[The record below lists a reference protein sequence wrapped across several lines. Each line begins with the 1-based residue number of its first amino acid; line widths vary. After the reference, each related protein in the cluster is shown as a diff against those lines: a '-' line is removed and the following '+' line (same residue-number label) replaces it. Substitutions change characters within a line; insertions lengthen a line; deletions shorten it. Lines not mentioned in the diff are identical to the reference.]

1 MTKNLVNHPGM
12 WLADDAA
19 DSLARWEAAKGR
31 LPLSDAGRTVA
42 EQQALINRWN
52 AGGAAN
58 RPPYLYQP
66 YMPAASGPH
75 VGGHAVDIAP
85 SARGRAEGPEFGWMH
100 DVASDDVHF
109 VYHPERDS
117 HRGGGAAA
125 SGGNSTVANEQN
137 WLNVARG
144 EKLTTDGVAGP
155 ATKEA
160 IKRYQTFLRG
170 YGYAGAIDG
179 IWGNGTQ
186 EAHGRYYTAYHA
198 PAAPTQ
204 NGRPVVA
211 KGSTGQAVKDLQWT
225 LNTRYPAYSKLA
237 VDGVFGAGT
246 EATLREFQ
254 RRAGLVVD
262 GIAGPAVYKYL
273 NI

>member
-12 WLADDAA
+12 WLGDAEA

-31 LPLSDAGRTVA
+31 LPITDAGRTVA

-75 VGGHAVDIAP
+75 VGGHAIDIAP
-85 SARGRAEGPEFGWMH
+85 SARGKAEGPEFGWMH

-109 VYHPERDS
+109 VYHADKDQ
-117 HRGGGAAA
+117 HRSGGAA

-144 EKLTTDGVAGP
+144 EKLATDGVAGP
-155 ATKEA
+155 ATKAA
-160 IKRYQTFLRG
+160 IARYQTFLRA
-170 YGYAGAIDG
+170 YGYTGAIDG
-179 IWGNGTQ
+179 IWGDGTQ
-186 EAHGRYYTAYHA
+186 AAHAKYYTDYNA
-198 PAAPTQ
+198 PKGS
-204 NGRPVVA
+204 NRPSVS
-211 KGSTGQAVKDLQWT
+211 KGSTGQNVKDVQAR
-225 LNTRYPAYSKLA
+225 LNRDYPLYSKLV
-237 VDGVFGAGT
+237 VDGIFGAGT
-246 EATLREFQ
+246 EAVVKEFQ
-254 RRAGLVVD
+254 RRSNLTAD
-262 GIAGPAVYKYL
+262 GIVGPATYKAL
-273 NI
+273 GL